1 MKKIMFS
8 LVFIAVILSIMIFI
22 NQGFAQE
29 LPEVK
34 WDLPHFCSP
43 TYFMAKDLEQFVN
56 DIRVKSNGKINIIL
70 HTGSSLLKGP
80 ETAPAVVAGRVPIG
94 PILTPYVYDLFPK
107 LNVTYLPFFTSS
119 LQELRLVAGE
129 LRGDFNKM
137 LEEKG
142 LKPLFIY
149 AWPTQQLFSNKPM
162 DTVKRWAGKKVR
174 IFNDQSADL
183 CKRVKSVPVNIAFS
197 ELYTALQRGTVN
209 AYITSN
215 TNIPVM
221 KFYEVSKFANQWT
234 ICGGGLEF
242 LCVNIKAWNKLPEG
256 YKNNILEIVEKT
268 KIEDKMWADAAKAD
282 EVSIDEMKKRGMTIV
297 QPSKAEIEKMREVA
311 RLIWN
316 KWAKES
322 QAEDLLKKAMEAT
335 SH

>member
-1 MKKIMFS
+1 MKKNMFS
-8 LVFIAVILSIMIFI
+8 LALVGVILSIMIFI
-22 NQGFAQE
+22 NQAFAQE

-43 TYFMAKDLEQFVN
+43 TYFMAKDLEQFAN
-56 DIRVKSNGKINIIL
+56 DVRAKSNGKMNIIL

-80 ETAPAVVAGRVPIG
+80 EIGPALIAGRVPIG

-107 LNVTYLPFFTSS
+107 LNVTYLPFYTSS
-119 LQELRLVAGE
+119 FEELRLVARE
-129 LRGDFNKM
+129 LRVDFKKM

-142 LKPLFIY
+142 LKPLFTY

-162 DTVKRWAGKKVR
+162 DTVERWTGKKVR

-183 CKRVKSVPVNIAFS
+183 CKRVKAVPVNIAFS
-197 ELYTALQRGTVN
+197 ELYTALQRGTVD

-234 ICGGGLEF
+234 ISGGGLEF
-242 LCVNIKAWNKLPEG
+242 LCVNIKAWNKLPEE
-256 YKNNILEIVEKT
+256 YKNNILEVIEKT
-268 KIEDKMWADAAKAD
+268 KIEDKMWADGAKAD
-282 EVSIDEMKKRGMTIV
+282 DESVDEMKKRGMTIV
-297 QPSKAEIEKMREVA
+297 QVSKAEIEKMREVA
-311 RLIWN
+311 RLIWD
-316 KWAKES
+316 KWAKETR
-322 QAEDLLKKAMEAT
+322 AEDILKKANEIT
-335 SH
+335 GR